1 MDFIHTARF
10 QAEMVL
16 VIFIKGLG
24 HEVEMMMFGGERRSA
39 RVLMLGVMLLVCTG
53 CTSEKEPQ
61 TKEMLAAT
69 SAASAL
75 QEEPRQPKE
84 HPSRFVPEEVREG
97 DKVAGLT
104 VRSVKVGQTPMY
116 HLIMELDGEL
126 KMTGHYFRGP
136 NEVYFYPDEATMDRI
151 PQVAGTKSPW
161 TERYRFEFAEGK
173 KDLGEAQLGK
183 AEVVTK
189 SYTLR
194 YVPEADSQKGLLE
207 NGQSYLVLGDLK
219 LSFEHERRMQDVAK
233 PISIRVMER
242 FHELMA
248 EQESN
253 TLNSG
258 WNEYR
263 WKGMRVQLDTL
274 NLWHPNREKP
284 YVGGLIGN
292 HAEVLRTETVQK
304 DGRNLFYL
312 EVERDRYDE
321 KTMSYNGEMNYEY
334 WLVAVYEDAS
344 ASRLSEDRQ
353 TALTLVL
360 TSEKEEL
367 PDAKAQLL
375 ELAKTW
381 SLPPE
386 DIFMK

>member
-1 MDFIHTARF
+1 MDFVHTARF

-53 CTSEKEPQ
+53 CTSEEEPQ

-116 HLIMELDGEL
+116 HVIMELDGEL
-126 KMTGHYFRGP
+126 KMTGRYSRGP

-194 YVPEADSQKGLLE
+194 YVPDADSQKGLLE
-207 NGQSYLVLGDLK
+207 NGQSYLVLGNLK

-242 FHELMA
+242 FHEITA

-253 TLNSG
+253 ALKSG

-263 WKGMRVQLDTL
+263 WKGMKVQLDTL

-367 PDAKAQLL
+367 PGAKAQLL

-386 DIFMK
+386 DIFME